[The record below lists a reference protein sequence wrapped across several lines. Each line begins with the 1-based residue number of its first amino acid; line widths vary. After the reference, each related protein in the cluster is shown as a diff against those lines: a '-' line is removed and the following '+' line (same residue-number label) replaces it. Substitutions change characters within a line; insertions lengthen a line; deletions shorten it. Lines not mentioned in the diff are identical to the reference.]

1 MKRIWTLRTLGHTL
15 SLLLLNLSEIA
26 NYIVFLMKL
35 FVFLFAERE
44 NVATNDA
51 LDSEVFK
58 FSVFAN
64 F

>member
-1 MKRIWTLRTLGHTL
+1 
-15 SLLLLNLSEIA
+15 
-26 NYIVFLMKL
+26 MKL

-58 FSVFAN
+58 FLFSQISNLCMLCVCYLAEL
-64 F
+64 

>member
-1 MKRIWTLRTLGHTL
+1 MKRIWTLRTLGHSL
-15 SLLLLNLSEIA
+15 SLLLFNLSESLTISFSL
-26 NYIVFLMKL
+26 IKL
-35 FVFLFAERE
+35 FVFLLAERE

-58 FSVFAN
+58 FSVFTN